1 MTRPLILG
9 IAFIA
14 AALLVF
20 ATEVF
25 IAWPAREQAVPQNLV
40 TIGGPFSMTDHRGRS
55 VSEKNFQGKARA
67 VFFGFTACPDICP
80 TMLTRMAS
88 LLDQLGADADK
99 VNVILVSVDPE
110 RDTPDVLASYLQAFD
125 PRITGLTGTA
135 EQLADFAKRY
145 RVFYEK
151 VAGEG
156 GSYTMNHTSGVL
168 LFDADGNFQSIIDGH
183 EAEEMALK
191 KLERVISG

>member
-1 MTRPLILG
+1 MIRPKILG
-9 IAFIA
+9 LAFIV
-14 AALLVF
+14 AALLVA

-25 IAWPAREQAVPQNLV
+25 IAWPAREQAAQSLSA
-40 TIGGPFSMTDHRGRS
+40 IGGPFTMTDHKGRP
-55 VSEKNFQGKARA
+55 VSEKDFQGKASA
-67 VFFGFTACPDICP
+67 IFFGFTACPDICP

-110 RDTPDVLASYLQAFD
+110 RDTPEVLASYLQAFD

-151 VAGEG
+151 VQGEG
-156 GSYTMNHTSGVL
+156 SSYTMNHTSGVL
-168 LFDADGNFQSIIDGH
+168 LFDAHGNFQSIVDGH
-183 EAEEMALK
+183 EPEEKAIK
-191 KLERVISG
+191 KLQRVISG

>member
-1 MTRPLILG
+1 MIRPKILG
-9 IAFIA
+9 LAFIVV
-14 AALLVF
+14 ALLV
-20 ATEVF
+20 ATTEIF
-25 IAWPAREQAVPQNLV
+25 IAWPAREQAAQSLSA
-40 TIGGPFSMTDHRGRS
+40 IGGAFTMTDQEGRS
-55 VSEKNFQGKARA
+55 VSEKDFQGKARA
-67 VFFGFTACPDICP
+67 IFFGFTACPDICP

-88 LLDQLGADADK
+88 LLDQLGEDAAQ

-135 EQLADFAKRY
+135 AQLADFAKRY

-151 VAGEG
+151 IPGDG

-168 LFDADGNFQSIIDGH
+168 LFDAHGNFQSIIDGH
-183 EAEEMALK
+183 EPEDVALK
-191 KLERVISG
+191 KLQRVISG